1 LTSLTIRKTTIR
13 KTCAHP
19 ILQNL
24 AVNGVGDRISG
35 DSGANKEGAC
45 EILRRL
51 VTPLTWLNGA
61 GTHRSCDQPML
72 KELYRLS
79 LDNAKV
85 RSEAIACALLL
96 EAWWYSLE
104 PERVVAGR
112 WLPKEL
118 N

>member
-1 LTSLTIRKTTIR
+1 
-13 KTCAHP
+13 
-19 ILQNL
+19 
-24 AVNGVGDRISG
+24 
-35 DSGANKEGAC
+35 
-45 EILRRL
+45 
-51 VTPLTWLNGA
+51 
-61 GTHRSCDQPML
+61 ML

>member
-1 LTSLTIRKTTIR
+1 
-13 KTCAHP
+13 
-19 ILQNL
+19 
-24 AVNGVGDRISG
+24 
-35 DSGANKEGAC
+35 
-45 EILRRL
+45 
-51 VTPLTWLNGA
+51 
-61 GTHRSCDQPML
+61 ML

-96 EAWWYSLE
+96 ESWWYSLE

-112 WLPKEL
+112 WPPKEL